1 MSKQRWIS
9 LFLLAALPLCAQIT
23 RLPDEFT
30 ITERVFSLP
39 ATFDLETELGPF
51 AKARKRFFSLT
62 TTFDIE
68 DANQNPIASAR
79 ARFFAWTTVADV
91 LDGAGA
97 KIGWL
102 EEEYFKI
109 IPWAE
114 YRVYNCQDQLTA
126 LARMNFWGTKFRIYH
141 PDRPDE
147 IYAVISRPFIRL
159 FRDRWTVRIFN
170 TEIFESGRIDPRLL
184 MMLAVYQTDKDERDK
199 LRGEIF
205 DQLLREA
212 EEFGGTRS
220 KRTYSQNHIE
230 EDIKEYNDFYYQLN

>member
-1 MSKQRWIS
+1 MSKRKWIKI
-9 LFLLAALPLCAQIT
+9 LLLAALPLCAQIS
-23 RLPDEFT
+23 RLPEEFT
-30 ITERVFSLP
+30 ITEQIFTLP
-39 ATFDLETELGPF
+39 TTFDLETELGPF

-141 PDRPDE
+141 PERPDE
-147 IYAVISRPFIRL
+147 IYAIISRPFIRL
-159 FRDRWTVRIFN
+159 FRDKWTVRIFN
-170 TEIFESGRIDPRLL
+170 TEIFETGRIDPRLL
-184 MMLAVYQTDKDERDK
+184 MMLAVYQTDKDERDR
-199 LRGEIF
+199 LRSELF

-212 EEFGGTRS
+212 EEFGGTRYS
-220 KRTYSQNHIE
+220 KKQIE